1 MIVGRTRV
9 QNAFSVASRT
19 WLGGVRR
26 FHTAGT
32 RTSSSPS
39 RDCASACGTGAAL
52 LPDRSLSSAVLH
64 VQCGTSHQ
72 LRSMRHWPPTAAQ
85 RSAAPRRDSLTN
97 SSAAAVTAQS
107 NRSCPQL
114 AAITVGTARR
124 KDGLVGCCRRS
135 VHCDHPNVGRTVTT
149 QGAWALDLVRAVDE
163 QDERRKEVD
172 ALPCRAVTEPLLTS
186 KAVEVAD

>member
-85 RSAAPRRDSLTN
+85 RSAAPRFADEQQRR
-97 SSAAAVTAQS
+97 SSVCAVQPE
-107 NRSCPQL
+107 RQL

-172 ALPCRAVTEPLLTS
+172 ALPCRAVNERLLTS
-186 KAVEVAD
+186 SR